1 MPIEL
6 FNDGEHLR
14 LMFTHLTTDDGQAVQ
29 SNQFLFMNGKSAAIL
44 DPGGNLAYN
53 ELYMGLTQ
61 HCPPH
66 QLGTIL
72 ASHADPDIIASLDRW
87 MTASPA
93 QVYIST
99 VWERFIPH
107 LCKPGKTAGRIVGIP
122 DAGLRI
128 PLGKGALYAL
138 PAHFLHAEGNFQFWD
153 PVSHILFSGDLAAS
167 IGADART
174 EVSSLKGHLQYMEAF
189 HRRYMVSNKVLR
201 LWANMVAPLDI
212 RKIVP
217 QHGSPLVG
225 AAVREFIDWVQTLQC
240 GVDLMTDR
248 HYTVPT

>member
-14 LMFTHLTTDDGQAVQ
+14 LMFSHLTTDEGQAVQ
-29 SNQFLFMNGKSAAIL
+29 SNQFLLMNGNSAAIL

-66 QLGTIL
+66 LLGTLL

-93 QVYIST
+93 KVYIST

-107 LCKPGKTAGRIVGIP
+107 FCKPGKTAGRIVGIP

-128 PLGKGALYAL
+128 PLGSGALIAL

-153 PVSHILFSGDLAAS
+153 PVSRILFSGDLGAS
-167 IGADART
+167 IGGDPRT
-174 EVSSLKGHLQYMEAF
+174 EVSSLGQHLPYMEAF

-201 LWANMVAPLDI
+201 LWANMVKPLDI

-217 QHGSPLVG
+217 QHGAPLVG
-225 AAVREFIDWVQTLQC
+225 EAVREFIDWVQTLQC
-240 GVDLMTDR
+240 GIDLMHEH
-248 HYTVPT
+248 HYSVPT